1 MTYFVK
7 IIVFY
12 HLFYYT
18 PRKLDY
24 LKLITPHAAI
34 FYQLSLYNELLL
46 MNWTMYQREIMS
58 TS

>member
-34 FYQLSLYNELLL
+34 FYQLSLYNAV
-46 MNWTMYQREIMS
+46 Y
-58 TS
+58 